1 MKKTILALS
10 AIILFIGS
18 IAYASENQPEVNRE
32 SKVIMA
38 FEINALCKAIIK
50 GDINVVRELIA
61 QGEDVNRKSLG
72 KTPAHFAA
80 RYNKP
85 EILQLLIANGA
96 NIKARCDKGYTV
108 KKHAELSNSK
118 EALEVIKSAMKR

>member
-10 AIILFIGS
+10 AMILFTGS

-32 SKVIMA
+32 SKVIAA